1 MGLKFYAGKLTMP
14 KHAGGKSLRMACGKS
29 PQNRFRSKCL
39 GSRRKSKTGKLK
51 PLASETF
58 TFHCAGVIAE
68 SRDISL
74 HSVPAV
80 PIEERI
86 FHCLISQEGR
96 AKGRLSASYGFPF
109 FHHAR

>member
-1 MGLKFYAGKLTMP
+1 MELKIYAGKLTIT
-14 KHAGGKSLRMACGKS
+14 KHAGGKSLRIVGGKS

-39 GSRRKSKTGKLK
+39 GSRRKSKTGKFE
-51 PLASETF
+51 PLARETF

-80 PIEERI
+80 R
-86 FHCLISQEGR
+86 
-96 AKGRLSASYGFPF
+96 Y
-109 FHHAR
+109 